1 MMQVSLVRVDVEG
14 AVSVVS
20 ADSAGGV
27 LRELQ
32 AGVGGMVDVVG
43 LPEGIDMWVNDEGMY
58 TESVNAAAS
67 LLLGYLGGQPV
78 IWGAVMFAAHDDEGE
93 TTALSAEQIA
103 ALAVWCEAAD
113 ADEVAPLIAA
123 CADATAVETSR

>member
-78 IWGAVMFAAHDDEGE
+78 IWGADGAHRNSRGCQMVCVSPVLISERKIYEHGVRRQAAG
-93 TTALSAEQIA
+93 QRRPPA
-103 ALAVWCEAAD
+103 AA
-113 ADEVAPLIAA
+113 
-123 CADATAVETSR
+123 